1 MTPSRLLIGLLQ
13 PLLALL
19 LLAGVPLP
27 GAGHAPDAG
36 VAAVETAAKGLHAQ
50 RDRFGGTE
58 LRAPDDLA
66 GNDDLPAGGTPVA
79 IAVALERPAP
89 AGAAIIP
96 VPASAPGRSRLIPAA
111 PPTGPPFA

>member
-50 RDRFGGTE
+50 HDRFGGTE

-66 GNDDLPAGGTPVA
+66 GNDDLPTGGAPVA
-79 IAVALERPAP
+79 IGIDIERPSLAGASIALVPSPAP
-89 AGAAIIP
+89 A
-96 VPASAPGRSRLIPAA
+96 RSRLIPAA